1 MKLYNYQRG
10 DPCPLLNKL
19 SREIS
24 TLPESRQAD
33 VLAFIRFLKIS
44 LPNEEKISKDFKEA
58 LQDARATAEEN
69 NITQAEIDAEIR
81 AVRDGK

>member
-1 MKLYNYQRG
+1 MTNFEQA
-10 DPCPLLNKL
+10 LL
-19 SREIS
+19 REVS

-44 LPNEEKISKDFKEA
+44 IKDDGELEREFDEA
-58 LQDARATAEEN
+58 IKDARATALKY
-69 NITQAEIDAEIR
+69 NITQADIDAEIR

>member
-1 MKLYNYQRG
+1 MTTFEQT
-10 DPCPLLNKL
+10 LL
-19 SREIS
+19 REIS
-24 TLPESRQAD
+24 TLPKPRQAD

-58 LQDARATAEEN
+58 LQDARATAEAN
-69 NITQAEIDAEIR
+69 NITQADIDAEIR